1 MPISPIPKI
10 MLPKLTDIHED
21 MLRSL
26 GIKLLMLDFDNT
38 ILPYVSDEPTEEML
52 AWLEHMNHLPDIQIC
67 VVSNSHNGRVP
78 VISRELGLK
87 CITHARK
94 PFSKGIKQCLR
105 EYGIPAAQ
113 AALVGDQIYTDVLG
127 ANNVGVLSI
136 LVDAINNH
144 NIWLKGRHVLELPF
158 IAMARRIKK

>member
-52 AWLEHMNHLPDIQIC
+52 AWLEHMKHLPDIQIC

-78 VISRELGLK
+78 VISRELG
-87 CITHARK
+87 
-94 PFSKGIKQCLR
+94 
-105 EYGIPAAQ
+105 
-113 AALVGDQIYTDVLG
+113 
-127 ANNVGVLSI
+127 LSI

-158 IAMARRIKK
+158 IAMARRIK